1 MSRPGSRPSTGRGCA
16 FLVAAALTLV
26 SGARA
31 ARAQLAVLDA
41 TNLLQTTSTAVSTA
55 KTLENMIEQV
65 NLMRQTLQSLDPR
78 SFSSLQGLLSQGQ
91 MTYQMLSNNITALGF
106 AIQDVNRDFD
116 RLFPKDKA
124 KWRTVRYADYDNYY
138 TGWNA
143 EITASAKFADRAQ
156 ATILVV
162 ERNNRAV
169 ADILSQSSSA
179 TGEVR
184 QLQLINQ
191 QLGLIH
197 ARLGDLI
204 QNIATMNRITAN
216 MAAASAGEKL
226 LIRDSAERRR
236 DGYTNRGRPPRVLN
250 RLP

>member
-1 MSRPGSRPSTGRGCA
+1 VSRGGRPYYAFSRRA
-16 FLVAAALTLV
+16 FVVATALVVLG
-26 SGARA
+26 GARSV
-31 ARAQLAVLDA
+31 RAQFAVIDA
-41 TNLLQTTSTAVSTA
+41 GNLTQNTTTAISTA
-55 KTLENMIEQV
+55 KTLLSMIDQV

-78 SFSSLQGLLSQGQ
+78 SFSSLQGLLTQGQ
-91 MTYQMLSNNITALGF
+91 MTYQTLSNNITALGF
-106 AIQDVNRDFD
+106 LLQDVNRDFD
-116 RLFPKDKA
+116 RLFPKDKT
-124 KWRTVRYADYDNYY
+124 KWRAVRYSDYDNYY

-143 EITASAKFADRAQ
+143 EITASAKLADRAQ
-156 ATILVV
+156 STMLLV
-162 ERNNRAV
+162 EGNNRAV
-169 ADILSQSSSA
+169 ANILSQSSSA

-191 QLGLIH
+191 QLALIH

-236 DGYTNRGRPPRVLN
+236 DGYTNRGRAPRVLN

>member
-1 MSRPGSRPSTGRGCA
+1 
-16 FLVAAALTLV
+16 V
-26 SGARA
+26 SFAVTVLLEARA
-31 ARAQLAVLDA
+31 SRAQLAVVDA
-41 TNLLQTTSTAVSTA
+41 GNLVQSTTTAISTAQM
-55 KTLENMIEQV
+55 LQNMIQQV
-65 NLMRQTLQSLDPR
+65 SMMRQNLRSLDPA
-78 SFSSLQGLLSQGQ
+78 SFAGLQAVLGQ
-91 MTYQMLSNNITALGF
+91 EQLTYQTLSNGITALGF
-106 AIQDVNRDFD
+106 ALQDVNSDFD
-116 RLFPKDKA
+116 RLFPRDKA
-124 KWRTVRYADYDNYY
+124 KWRAVRYSDYDSYY

-156 ATILVV
+156 STILLV
-162 ERNNRAV
+162 ESNNRSA
-169 ADILSQSSSA
+169 ANILSQSSSA

-197 ARLGDLI
+197 GRLGDLI
-204 QNIATMNRITAN
+204 QNIATMNRLTAN

-236 DGYTNRGRPPRVLN
+236 EGYTNRGRPSRVLD